1 MSKQRRSR
9 VRLLAAE
16 RAELER
22 RVAARTG
29 SQQDAYRAQIILR
42 AAAGQT
48 DAQIADELGLAERTV
63 WMWRR
68 RFTQRRL
75 DGLKDRPKC
84 PPPRQ
89 YHADIQAR
97 LLVLACQ
104 KPAEVDP
111 SRVGQ
116 THWGIKDLA
125 QYVAAHPELG
135 LGSPSKSTIG
145 VILKRHQVR
154 LDRLRDVDERLR
166 PRLRHQSRGR
176 HRAAAAPTHGRP
188 AVLCR

>member
-1 MSKQRRSR
+1 MCIRDSMSKPRRSR
-9 VRLLAAE
+9 IRLLAAE
-16 RAELER
+16 RSELER
-22 RVAARTG
+22 RVAARTAT
-29 SQQDAYRAQIILR
+29 QQAAYRAEIILR
-42 AAAGQT
+42 VAAGQT
-48 DAQIADELGLAERTV
+48 DASIARDMGLAVRTI
-63 WMWRR
+63 WLWRH
-68 RFTQRRL
+68 RFVQKRL

-111 SRVGQ
+111 SRAGQ
-116 THWGIKDLA
+116 THWSIKDLA

-145 VILKRHQVR
+145 VILK
-154 LDRLRDVDERLR
+154 
-166 PRLRHQSRGR
+166 
-176 HRAAAAPTHGRP
+176 
-188 AVLCR
+188 

>member
-22 RVAARTG
+22 RVAARSG
-29 SQQDAYRAQIILR
+29 SQQDAYRAQIILH

-48 DAQIADELGLAERTV
+48 DARIAQELGLAERTV

-68 RFTQRRL
+68 RFLQQRL

-104 KPAEVDP
+104 QPSEVDP
-111 SRVGQ
+111 SRAGQ
-116 THWGIKDLA
+116 THWSIKDLA
-125 QYVAAHPELG
+125 QYVAEHPELG
-135 LGSPSKSTIG
+135 LGAPSKSTIG

-154 LDRLRDVDERLR
+154 LEASAGQSH
-166 PRLRHQSRGR
+166 PR
-176 HRAAAAPTHGRP
+176 
-188 AVLCR
+188 